1 VPHDAVYSKQHF
13 GAAVS
18 QSRSPRSGFHI
29 GCAYFHRALAVHQL
43 GKPQLQH
50 LRPVKV
56 TFDFLDKQLDIVIPP
71 ESVSRIS
78 CGCSA
83 DDPQIVDMAHFPQIV
98 DTTNALQG

>member
-1 VPHDAVYSKQHF
+1 M
-13 GAAVS
+13 
-18 QSRSPRSGFHI
+18 
-29 GCAYFHRALAVHQL
+29 
-43 GKPQLQH
+43 
-50 LRPVKV
+50 
-56 TFDFLDKQLDIVIPP
+56 DIVIPP